1 MNWLRT
7 VRAELRKL
15 TSTKMPLAFLI
26 VFVVIGAATAIA
38 VAVGTDMQ
46 QTNSH

>member
-15 TSTKMPLAFLI
+15 TSTRMPLAFLA
-26 VFVVIGAATAIA
+26 VFIVIGATTAIA
-38 VAVGTDMQ
+38 VASTACCRQ
-46 QTNSH
+46 RH